1 MHIYR
6 HYETLPEE
14 VRNAAIAIG
23 NFDGV
28 HIGHTEVIREAGLI
42 ARQKGLPWAVL
53 TFEPHPRS
61 VFMTNQPPFR
71 LTPFRAKAHALEA
84 LGIDAMIVQ
93 RFNRSF
99 SERPAEDFVLE
110 VLVKGFG
117 AHHIVAGYDFVFGHK
132 RGGNCELL
140 LSMGQQHGFGFTA
153 VSAVESPD
161 GKVYSSTRV
170 RACLDAGDVK
180 GAEHVLGRPYAIEGR
195 VAPGEQ
201 LGRTLDFPTA
211 NIHLGQGFRP
221 KRGIYAVRVE
231 IFDHAQTQVLD
242 GVANI
247 GNRPTVNGVG
257 DLLEVFIFDFNEDLY
272 GKRLRVS
279 LIEFIRPEVKFDGLI
294 ELKAE
299 MVKDAEQAR
308 QILKNTPVNDIKAER

>member
-1 MHIYR
+1 MRIYR
-6 HYETLPEE
+6 HYETLPAE
-14 VRNAAIAIG
+14 VQNAAIAIG

-28 HIGHTEVIREAGLI
+28 HIGHQEVINEAGLI
-42 ARQKGLPWAVL
+42 ARKKGIPWSVL

-61 VFMTNQPPFR
+61 VFQANQSAFR
-71 LTPFRAKAHALEA
+71 LTPFRAKAHALEN

-99 SERPAEDFVLE
+99 SQRPAEDFVRE

-140 LSMGQQHGFGFTA
+140 LAMGQQHGFGFTA

-161 GKVYSSTRV
+161 GKVYSSTRI
-170 RACLDAGDVK
+170 RECLQNGDPG
-180 GAEHVLGRPYAIEGR
+180 GAEEILGRPHAIEGR

-201 LGRTLDFPTA
+201 LGRILGFPTA
-211 NIHLGQGFRP
+211 NIHLGLGLRP
-221 KRGIYAVRVE
+221 KRGIYAVHVE
-231 IFDHAQTQVLD
+231 IQGKTSPHVLD

-257 DLLEVFIFDFNEDLY
+257 DLLEVFIFDFDEELY

-279 LIEFIRPEVKFDGLI
+279 LIDFIRPEIRFDGLV
-294 ELKAE
+294 ELKTE
-299 MVKDAEQAR
+299 MIKDAEKAR
-308 QILKNTPVNDIKAER
+308 QILDMKAKQ

>member
-1 MHIYR
+1 MRIYR

-28 HIGHTEVIREAGLI
+28 HIGHEAVIREAGRI
-42 ARQKGLPWAVL
+42 ARQKGIPWAVL

-61 VFMTNQPPFR
+61 VFQANQPPFR

-84 LGIDAMIVQ
+84 LGVDAMIVQ
-93 RFNRSF
+93 RFNRAF
-99 SERPAEDFVLE
+99 SKRPAEEFVVD
-110 VLVKGFG
+110 VLVNGFG
-117 AHHIVAGYDFVFGHK
+117 ANHIVSGYDFVFGHN

-140 LSMGQQHGFGFTA
+140 LAMGQQHGFGFTA

-161 GKVYSSTRV
+161 GTVYSSTNIRK
-170 RACLDAGDVK
+170 CLSEGDVN
-180 GAEHVLGRPYAIEGR
+180 GAQSILGRPYAIEGR

-201 LGRTLDFPTA
+201 LGRTLGFPTA
-211 NIHLGQGFRP
+211 NIHLGQGVIP
-221 KRGIYAVRVE
+221 KRGIYAVEVK
-231 IFDHAQTQVLD
+231 IFDDQFPGVFG

-247 GNRPTVNGVG
+247 GNRPTVNGTG
-257 DLLEVFIFDFNEDLY
+257 DLLEVFIFDFDKNLY

-279 LIEFIRPEVKFDGLI
+279 LIDFIRPEVKFDGL
-294 ELKAE
+294 ESLKAE
-299 MVKDAEQAR
+299 MIIDAEKAR
-308 QILKNTPVNDIKAER
+308 QILDKTDDR

>member
-1 MHIYR
+1 MRIYR
-6 HYETLPEE
+6 HYETLPAE

-28 HIGHTEVIREAGLI
+28 HTGHQEVINEAGLI
-42 ARQKGLPWAVL
+42 AREKGIPWAVL

-61 VFMTNQPPFR
+61 VFQTDQPTFR
-71 LTPFRAKAHALEA
+71 LTPFRAKAHALEQ

-99 SERPAEDFVLE
+99 SQRPAEDFVRE

-117 AHHIVAGYDFVFGHK
+117 AHHIVAGYDFVFGHN
-132 RGGNCELL
+132 RGGTCELL
-140 LSMGQQHGFGFTA
+140 LSMGQKHGFGFTA

-161 GKVYSSTRV
+161 GKVYSSTRI
-170 RACLDAGDVK
+170 RECLRAGDVK
-180 GAEHVLGRPYAIEGR
+180 GAEDVLGRAYAIEGR

-211 NIHLGQGFRP
+211 NIHLGQGLRP
-221 KRGIYAVRVE
+221 RRGIYAVRVE
-231 IFDHAQTQVLD
+231 IFGETPARTLN

-257 DLLEVFIFDFNEDLY
+257 DLLEVFIFDFDEDIY
-272 GKRLRVS
+272 GKRVKVS
-279 LIEFIRPEVKFDGLI
+279 LIDFIRPEVKFDGLV

-299 MVKDAEQAR
+299 MVRDAAKAR
-308 QILKNTPVNDIKAER
+308 QILNKE

>member
-1 MHIYR
+1 MRIYR
-6 HYETLPEE
+6 HYETLPAE
-14 VRNAAIAIG
+14 VQNAAIAVG

-28 HIGHTEVIREAGLI
+28 HIGHQEVINEAGLI
-42 ARQKGLPWAVL
+42 AREKGIPWAVL

-61 VFMTNQPPFR
+61 VFQTDEPAFR
-71 LTPFRAKAHALEA
+71 LTPFRAKAHALET

-99 SERPAEDFVLE
+99 SQRPAEDFVRD
-110 VLVKGFG
+110 VLVRGFG

-132 RGGNCELL
+132 RSGNCELL

-161 GKVYSSTRV
+161 GKVYSSTRI
-170 RACLDAGDVK
+170 RECLRGGDPK
-180 GAEHVLGRPYAIEGR
+180 GAESVLGRPHALEGR

-201 LGRTLDFPTA
+201 LGRTLGFPTA
-211 NIHLGQGFRP
+211 NIHLGQGLRP
-221 KRGIYAVRVE
+221 RRGIYAVRVE
-231 IFDHAQTQVLD
+231 IGGDTPPRSLD

-247 GNRPTVNGVG
+247 GNRPTVNGIG
-257 DLLEVFIFDFNEDLY
+257 DLLEVFIFDFDEDLY

-279 LIEFIRPEVKFDGLI
+279 LIDFIRPEIRFDGLGD
-294 ELKAE
+294 LKAE
-299 MVKDAEQAR
+299 MIKDVEKAR
-308 QILKNTPVNDIKAER
+308 QILEIEAKR

>member
-1 MHIYR
+1 MRIYR
-6 HYETLPEE
+6 HYETLPLE
-14 VRNAAIAIG
+14 VQNAAIAVG

-28 HIGHTEVIREAGLI
+28 HLGHKEVINEAGII
-42 ARQKGLPWAVL
+42 ARQKGVPWAVL

-61 VFMTNQPPFR
+61 VFQKDPPAFR
-71 LTPFRAKAHALEA
+71 LTPFRAKAHELEK
-84 LGIDAMIVQ
+84 LGVDAMIVQ

-99 SERPAEDFVLE
+99 SERPAEDFIKE

-117 AHHIVAGYDFVFGHK
+117 AHHIVAGYDFVFGHN

-140 LSMGQQHGFGFTA
+140 LSMGQTHGFGFTA

-161 GKVYSSTRV
+161 GRVYSSTRV
-170 RACLDAGDVK
+170 RKCLQGGDPI
-180 GAEHVLGRPYAIEGR
+180 GASEILGRPHAIEGR

-201 LGRTLDFPTA
+201 LGRTLGFPTA
-211 NIHLGQGFRP
+211 NIYLGHGLRP
-221 KRGIYAVRVE
+221 KRGIYAVRAE
-231 IFDHAQTQVLD
+231 ILDGAEPRIVD

-247 GNRPTVNGVG
+247 GNRPTVGGTG
-257 DLLEVFIFDFNEDLY
+257 DLLEVFVFDFDEDLY

-279 LIEFIRPEVKFDGLI
+279 LIDFIRPEVKFDGLD

-299 MVKDAEQAR
+299 MILDAEKAR
-308 QILKNTPVNDIKAER
+308 HILKTT

>member
-1 MHIYR
+1 MRIYR
-6 HYETLPEE
+6 HYETLPAE
-14 VRNAAIAIG
+14 VQNAAIAIG

-28 HIGHTEVIREAGLI
+28 HTGHQEVINEAGLI
-42 ARQKGLPWAVL
+42 AREKKAPWAVL

-61 VFMTNQPPFR
+61 VFQADQPAFR
-71 LTPFRAKAHALEA
+71 LTPFRAKAHELER
-84 LGIDAMIVQ
+84 LGVDAMIVQ

-99 SERPAEDFVLE
+99 SQRPAEDFVRE

-117 AHHIVAGYDFVFGHK
+117 AHHIVAGYDFVFGHN

-140 LSMGQQHGFGFTA
+140 LAMGQKHGFGFTA

-161 GKVYSSTRV
+161 GRVYSSTRI
-170 RACLDAGDVK
+170 RDCLRQGDVK
-180 GAEHVLGRPYAIEGR
+180 GAEDVLGRAYAIEGR

-201 LGRTLDFPTA
+201 LGRTLGFPTA
-211 NIHLGQGFRP
+211 NIHLGQGLRP

-231 IFDHAQTQVLD
+231 IFGETPTRLLS

-247 GNRPTVNGVG
+247 GNRPTVNGIG
-257 DLLEVFIFDFNEDLY
+257 DLLEVFIFDFDEDLY
-272 GKRLRVS
+272 RKRMRVS
-279 LIEFIRPEVKFDGLI
+279 LIDFIRPEIRFDGLS

-299 MVKDAEQAR
+299 MIKDAAKAR
-308 QILKNTPVNDIKAER
+308 QILEME